1 MVNKVRYQR
10 ESRQRGLSSP
20 PAKRSAHDCSAES
33 PRCRSRCE
41 YGTLSLTARPMA
53 IAWNDCLDVRASW
66 SGELLAGLALGES
79 LSMNALSG
87 ATRPLVSICTSMVSG
102 ATNLR
107 STASTPA
114 PAGDPRR
121 FAPTPPPCVT
131 AHRPVGIAVVTSPR
145 VRHSQGRP
153 GPDRSPGRSG
163 R

>member
-114 PAGDPRR
+114 PAGNPACR
-121 FAPTPPPCVT
+121 PPQVC
-131 AHRPVGIAVVTSPR
+131 AHSSSMRHGSP
-145 VRHSQGRP
+145 
-153 GPDRSPGRSG
+153 PGRNSG
-163 R
+163 CHEPPGEALAGAAGAR